1 MSDELIVN
9 IILLTVICLGVFA
22 IIRELICWYWKI
34 NERVDLQKKIL
45 VELVR
50 LNKSNNLVVS
60 GGGINSPP
68 TITDTDESVFNAY
81 SKGL

>member
-45 VELVR
+45 VELVK
-50 LNKSNNLVVS
+50 LNNTPDGVDHLF
-60 GGGINSPP
+60 I
-68 TITDTDESVFNAY
+68 
-81 SKGL
+81 SKQGDKL